1 MISLPRTVRAA
12 CIVSTLGATFACKT
26 SPEPVCMPQDPDRHE
41 SAAMTQPERQPDS
54 LTEALAPPGGR
65 VPEAGSGGCR
75 IDIGFDSI
83 EPPRP
88 VDDQP
93 SPWSDAA
100 RGIDD
105 PELAAVATALWEHRM
120 REYPVWS
127 TRLGDARYHGF
138 LTDLTPEAFE
148 RRDGE
153 LKALLA
159 RVDAAPS
166 GELSQADR
174 LTRELLREELTQA
187 VDAREQG
194 YRPETFEVD
203 PLGGPQV
210 TLLSLGDFQPMRT
223 RDERRQML
231 ERWNGIAAHLDQQV
245 ANLRRGLDAG
255 RVASHAAVTTVIG
268 QIEDALAVPVA
279 EDPLLGG
286 DRTWLG
292 SEDDLVAN
300 LVLRWQW
307 KIVER
312 EVRPALERYRAFL
325 VDEVL
330 PAARSDE
337 HAGLVHLAGGAA
349 HYARLARV
357 HTTLDLEPAA
367 IHSIGLGEVAAIR
380 ARMEQLGREAL
391 GTSNF
396 AELAERLRT
405 DPALHYDSGEAIV
418 ADARAYLAKAE
429 AAVPAV
435 FGRLPRT
442 PCEIHVI
449 PAHEAPGSTTA
460 YYMPP
465 AADGSRVGRYYVNT
479 HEPHTR
485 PRYEAAAL
493 AYHEAVPGHHLQIA
507 LAQELTELPLFRRH
521 AGFTAY
527 VEGWALY
534 TELLADELGL
544 YANDLERLGMLSYQA
559 WRACRLV
566 VDTGLH
572 AFGWSR
578 DAAIEYMLDNTL
590 LSRANVENEVDRYI
604 AWPGQA
610 LAYMLGRIEI
620 QRLRAEAE
628 ERLGERFGLAAFH
641 DELLRH
647 GPLPLEVLRGV
658 IERWIGATAERGS

>member
-1 MISLPRTVRAA
+1 MSSIARS
-12 CIVSTLGATFACKT
+12 CIASILAATFACKT
-26 SPEPVCMPQDPDRHE
+26 APEPVCIFQDPDRHKA
-41 SAAMTQPERQPDS
+41 AAMTEPERKPDS
-54 LTEALAPPGGR
+54 LAEALAASGGR
-65 VPEAGSGGCR
+65 VSEGGFGGCR
-75 IDIGFDSI
+75 IDIYFDSI

-93 SPWSDAA
+93 SPWTDAA

-120 REYPVWS
+120 REYPVWA

-148 RRDGE
+148 RRHGE
-153 LKALLA
+153 MRALLE
-159 RVDAAPS
+159 RVDAVSS

-187 VDAREQG
+187 VVARDQG
-194 YRPETFEVD
+194 YLPETFEVD

-210 TLLSLGDFQPMRT
+210 TLLSFADFQPMRT

-231 ERWNGIAAHLDQQV
+231 ERWNGIAAHIDQHI
-245 ANLRRGLDAG
+245 ANLRRGRENG
-255 RVASHAAVTTVIG
+255 RVANHAAVATVIG
-268 QIEDALAVPVA
+268 QLEDALAVPIE
-279 EDPLLGG
+279 EDPLLRG
-286 DRTWLG
+286 DRTWLDD
-292 SEDDLVAN
+292 EDDLTAS
-300 LVLRWQW
+300 LVIRWQSR
-307 KIVER
+307 IVGGEI
-312 EVRPALERYRAFL
+312 RPALERYRAFL
-325 VDEVL
+325 ADELL
-330 PAARSDE
+330 PAARPDSQP
-337 HAGLVHLAGGAA
+337 GLGYLENGAMQ
-349 HYARLARV
+349 YWFVARS

-380 ARMEQLGREAL
+380 ARMDELGRKAL
-391 GTSNF
+391 GTTSF
-396 AELAERLRT
+396 AELAKRLRT
-405 DPALHYDSGEAIV
+405 DPELHYDSAEAIV

-435 FGRLPRT
+435 FGRLSST

-460 YYMPP
+460 YYMQP
-465 AADGSRVGRYYVNT
+465 APDGSRAGRYYVNT

-521 AGFTAY
+521 GGFTAY

-544 YANDLERLGMLSYQA
+544 YENDLERLGMLSYQA

-566 VDTGLH
+566 VDTGIH

-578 DAAIEYMLDNTL
+578 DEAIEYMLANTL
-590 LSRANVENEVDRYI
+590 LSEANVRNEVDRYI

-620 QRLRAEAE
+620 QQLRAEAE
-628 ERLGERFGLAAFH
+628 QRLGDDFELAAFH

-647 GPLPLEVLRGV
+647 GPLPLGILREE
-658 IERWIGATAERGS
+658 IERWLEGHE